1 MENQGIIDKIKSVY
15 IIKNIFNFIKNS
27 NYQLKLFIY
36 SKYFQ
41 NKLNIKLIDY
51 KEQYLKKLKFNLE
64 LYLYSKE
71 QKNKVDLLKQKYN
84 KFLSDNKLNK
94 EIFEDILYEVLE
106 SKQIKDID
114 EEEVNNIN
122 KDYDKK
128 ININSPLFEKIS
140 KTKMFEK
147 NLSIYISQKKSKND
161 YIKIFDKLN
170 ESNIKY
176 SSIFYDIYYNAMD
189 ENNYLKELNIN
200 YNNIKKLTL
209 NIKYDIDYEEDI
221 LYENNKDFFETFFS
235 FNNIQNNLI
244 YLNIDFD
251 EENYLTSELF
261 ENINDFKSLKY
272 LYICNFNFDNNFIIK
287 IINLKLLYCEKCSN
301 ITISDTF
308 CQKLEILNFIDNN
321 ISNIKHLENVNL
333 KELKELNLYNNNISD
348 IKILEKIKFDKL
360 KILNLSGNNI
370 SDINS
375 LVNANLKE
383 LKDLNLYNNK
393 IIDINALENAKFD
406 QLTILNFGSN
416 KISDINILENVNLIE
431 LKELKLYKNKISDI
445 KVLEILK
452 FDRLEILD
460 LSYNEISDINILEHA
475 NLKKLKELDLSS
487 NKISDIKVFEKVKFE
502 KLKKL
507 NLRWNNISDINILE
521 NVNLKELEILN
532 LSCNNISNINVLEKL
547 KLYKLEILDLS
558 FNKIPDKYNLEKVKF
573 EVKVKF

>member
-27 NYQLKLFIY
+27 NFQLKLFIY

-383 LKDLNLYNNK
+383 LKDLNLYNNN
-393 IIDINALENAKFD
+393 IIDINELENAKFD

>member
-27 NYQLKLFIY
+27 NFQLKLFIY

-128 ININSPLFEKIS
+128 ININSPLFERIS

-383 LKDLNLYNNK
+383 LKDLNLYNNN
-393 IIDINALENAKFD
+393 IIDINELENAKFD

>member
-27 NYQLKLFIY
+27 SFQLKLFIY

-71 QKNKVDLLKQKYN
+71 QKNNVDLLKQKYN

>member
-27 NYQLKLFIY
+27 SFQLKLFIY

-128 ININSPLFEKIS
+128 ININSPLFERIS

-161 YIKIFDKLN
+161 YIKLFDKLN

-301 ITISDTF
+301 ITISDSF

-416 KISDINILENVNLIE
+416 KISDINILESANFKE
-431 LKELKLYKNKISDI
+431 LKELNLNENNISDI
-445 KVLEILK
+445 KVLEEVK
-452 FDRLEILD
+452 FDKLQILD
-460 LSYNEISDINILEHA
+460 LSA
-475 NLKKLKELDLSS
+475 
-487 NKISDIKVFEKVKFE
+487 
-502 KLKKL
+502 
-507 NLRWNNISDINILE
+507 NNISDREVLTKIKF
-521 NVNLKELEILN
+521 NVIID
-532 LSCNNISNINVLEKL
+532 SYSSISNSISD
-547 KLYKLEILDLS
+547 YEIR
-558 FNKIPDKYNLEKVKF
+558 
-573 EVKVKF
+573 

>member
-27 NYQLKLFIY
+27 NFQLKLFIY

-128 ININSPLFEKIS
+128 ININSPLFERIS

-161 YIKIFDKLN
+161 YIKLFDKLN

>member
-27 NYQLKLFIY
+27 NFQLKLFIY

-128 ININSPLFEKIS
+128 ININSPLFERIS

-532 LSCNNISNINVLEKL
+532 LSCNNISNIDVLEKL
-547 KLYKLEILDLS
+547 KLYKLEVLDLS